1 MKKRTAVILA
11 VFLIVSLASCGRSS
25 TSSTENETDSNEV
38 EELQPEMENVK
49 ERIKMEAKMLE
60 GKTAIITGASYGMG
74 QTMAEL
80 FAEEGANVVLT
91 ARGQEK
97 LDKAVEEIRA
107 KGGNAVGVVADVCS
121 TEDTKKVIE
130 TAIREFGDL
139 DILINNAGIGEQKM
153 IDETDDEGMRYVMD
167 TNLGGPMRY
176 IREALKVFLPKNDGV
191 IINISSVNGTR
202 PFCGATYTSTKGALN
217 TLTKNVAMR
226 LVDTNIRCNAVAPG
240 ATVTP
245 AHLANK
251 AGEQPGG
258 AKMLEY
264 SGHYVYFPG
273 PECDP
278 MDQAYACLYLASKM
292 GKAVRGQVIQV
303 CNGAFL

>member
-1 MKKRTAVILA
+1 MERYMLKDKVAV
-11 VFLIVSLASCGRSS
+11 
-25 TSSTENETDSNEV
+25 
-38 EELQPEMENVK
+38 
-49 ERIKMEAKMLE
+49 
-60 GKTAIITGASYGMG
+60 ITGASYGMG

-80 FAEEGANVVLT
+80 FAEEGAAVILT
-91 ARGQEK
+91 ARGKEK
-97 LDKAVEEIRA
+97 LDAVVNSIRA
-107 KGGNAVGVVADVCS
+107 KGGKAAGVVADVCS
-121 TEDTKKVIE
+121 TEDTRRVFD
-130 TAIREFGDL
+130 TALQEFGDV

-153 IDETDDEGMRYVMD
+153 IDETDDDRMLYVMN

-176 IREALKVFLPKNDGV
+176 IREALKIFLPKNDEV
-191 IINISSVNGTR
+191 IINVSSVNGTR

-226 LVDTNIRCNAVAPG
+226 LIDTNIRCNAVAPG

-251 AGEQPGG
+251 KGEQPGG
-258 AKMLEY
+258 AEMLKY

-278 MDQAYACLYLASKM
+278 IDQAYACLYLASKM
-292 GKAVRGQVIQV
+292 GRHVKGQVLQV

>member
-1 MKKRTAVILA
+1 MDAQL
-11 VFLIVSLASCGRSS
+11 L
-25 TSSTENETDSNEV
+25 
-38 EELQPEMENVK
+38 K
-49 ERIKMEAKMLE
+49 EKV
-60 GKTAIITGASYGMG
+60 AIITGASYGMG
-74 QTMAEL
+74 WTMAEV
-80 FAEEGANVVLT
+80 FAQEGAAVVLT
-91 ARGQEK
+91 ARGEGQLQE
-97 LDKAVEEIRA
+97 AVEEIRA
-107 KGGNAVGVVADVCS
+107 KGGKAIGVVADVCS
-121 TEDTKKVIE
+121 TEDTKRVFQ
-130 TAIREFGDL
+130 TALDTFGDV
-139 DILINNAGIGEQKM
+139 DILINNAGIGEQKL
-153 IDETDDEGMRYVMD
+153 IDETDDDWMMMVMN

-176 IREALKVFLPKNDGV
+176 IREALKIFLPKNDGV
-191 IINISSVNGTR
+191 MINISSVNGTR

-251 AGEQPGG
+251 AGQQPGG
-258 AKMLEY
+258 AKMLTY

-292 GKAVRGQVIQV
+292 GRAVRGQVLQV

>member
-1 MKKRTAVILA
+1 
-11 VFLIVSLASCGRSS
+11 
-25 TSSTENETDSNEV
+25 
-38 EELQPEMENVK
+38 
-49 ERIKMEAKMLE
+49 MEAKMLD
-60 GKTAIITGASYGMG
+60 GKVAIISGASYGMG
-74 QTMAEL
+74 KTMAGL
-80 FAEEGANVVLT
+80 FCEEGAKVVMT
-91 ARGQEK
+91 ARGRET
-97 LDKAVEEIRA
+97 LDKAVKELTDQ
-107 KGGNAVGVVADVCS
+107 GYDAVGVVADS
-121 TEDTKKVIE
+121 EKLEDVKKVIQ
-130 TAIREFGDL
+130 TALDTYGDL
-139 DILINNAGIGEQKM
+139 DIVINNAGIGEQTI
-153 IDETDDEGMRYVMD
+153 IDDTTDEWAEHVYNTNVM
-167 TNLGGPMRY
+167 GPLRY
-176 IREALKVFLPKNDGV
+176 IRESLKVFLPKNEGC

-202 PFCGATYTSTKGALN
+202 PFCGAAYTSSKGAID

-226 LVDTNIRCNAVAPG
+226 LIDTNIRINAVAPG

-258 AKMLEY
+258 SEMLSY

-292 GKAVRGQVIQV
+292 GVHVKGQVLQV

>member
-1 MKKRTAVILA
+1 MDR
-11 VFLIVSLASCGRSS
+11 
-25 TSSTENETDSNEV
+25 
-38 EELQPEMENVK
+38 Q
-49 ERIKMEAKMLE
+49 MLE
-60 GKTAIITGASYGMG
+60 GKVALITGASYGMG

-80 FAEEGANVVLT
+80 FAEEGAAVALT
-91 ARGQEK
+91 ARGREK
-97 LDKAVEEIRA
+97 LDSVVEGIRE
-107 KGGNAVGVVADVCS
+107 KGGRAIGVTADVCS
-121 TEDTKKVIE
+121 KEDTRRVFEE
-130 TAIREFGDL
+130 TVKAFGTL

-153 IDETDDEGMRYVMD
+153 IDETEDDWMLYVMN

-176 IREALKVFLPKNDGV
+176 IKEALKIFLPKNDGV
-191 IINISSVNGTR
+191 IINISSVNGAR

-226 LVDTNIRCNAVAPG
+226 FVDTNIRCNAVAPG

-251 AGEQPGG
+251 KGEQPGG

-292 GKAVRGQVIQV
+292 GRHVKGQVLQV

>member
-1 MKKRTAVILA
+1 MDAQL
-11 VFLIVSLASCGRSS
+11 L
-25 TSSTENETDSNEV
+25 
-38 EELQPEMENVK
+38 K
-49 ERIKMEAKMLE
+49 EKV
-60 GKTAIITGASYGMG
+60 AIITGASYGMG
-74 QTMAEL
+74 RTMAEV
-80 FAEEGANVVLT
+80 FAQEGAAVVLT
-91 ARGQEK
+91 ARGEGQLQE
-97 LDKAVEEIRA
+97 AVEEIRA
-107 KGGNAVGVVADVCS
+107 KGGKAIGVVADVCS
-121 TEDTKKVIE
+121 TEDTKRVFQ
-130 TAIREFGDL
+130 TALDTFGDV
-139 DILINNAGIGEQKM
+139 DILINNAGIGEQKL
-153 IDETDDEGMRYVMD
+153 IDETDDDWMMMVMN

-176 IREALKVFLPKNDGV
+176 IREALKIFLPKNDGV

-251 AGEQPGG
+251 AGQQPGG
-258 AKMLEY
+258 AKMLAY

-292 GKAVRGQVIQV
+292 GRAVRGQVLQV